1 MSKKSDRGKDKG
13 GKPPKLQM
21 DGGSVDVRRAARN
34 VKHIRAK
41 IAAALDDPDKREQ
54 LVRAVRDMLNEDKS

>member
-1 MSKKSDRGKDKG
+1 MKKNDRGKDNG
-13 GKPPKLQM
+13 GKPPKPHV
-21 DGGSVDVRRAARN
+21 DAGSADARRAARN

-41 IAAALDDPDKREQ
+41 IAAALDDPNKREQ